1 MTTNEMSRN
10 VAEASE
16 GRNEIVLKITDVAQ
30 AAQSTSSGATQTQAA
45 AQELARM
52 AGELHCAVSQF
63 TVDDGMDRH
72 ASAAA
77 AEARKKGRHA
87 TRSGIQSGGRHAK
100 DI

>member
-1 MTTNEMSRN
+1 VEDKSVTTNEMSRN

-63 TVDDGMDRH
+63 TVDGGMDRH
-72 ASAAA
+72 ASPRRGGKIELEAAY
-77 AEARKKGRHA
+77 ERE
-87 TRSGIQSGGRHAK
+87 TAK